1 MPLFLRKKQVRE
13 VKAAGGRR
21 QMGRGVRRRGWF
33 RRGRG
38 RGRTGR
44 ERERAA

>member
-13 VKAAGGRR
+13 VKAVGGRR

-33 RRGRG
+33 RRTR
-38 RGRTGR
+38 RTRR